1 MKIKL
6 RGLVDKAFGGYLCVR
21 GYAPIGVLADASAIE
36 DYQRQADE
44 KHVHEI
50 REFLEDINNSFFPEL
65 ILGISLEELG
75 LDADMRRQFYEMMN
89 DRIGVATKKLSDG
102 FVLGLSSISAGSS
115 DRVISLRLE
124 CRDHIFKRIDGNHRL
139 EAVPGN
145 GEEDG
150 CGIRDRIVPYC
161 IVLFETAG
169 KTLYNGTMFFHNI
182 NYRAL
187 PIPEEKS
194 LQVILE
200 KTDIEGS
207 HIFSDDTLLTAK
219 FFGKPYYY
227 ARKFLEWVDF
237 STFPFVEDLI
247 KNYRRSI
254 SLQLFKELCRHVGE
268 NEVVVTIAVHSLP
281 RLEMLV
287 RGKWAKANYDIGVI
301 VALFYFAIVDDGKD
315 AEVFSS
321 WIDVYGLNS
330 LRGTSA
336 TDVISLFEKTH
347 RRGPYK
353 VFVAMPYVSNSH
365 VNDYNKLFK
374 EILGEL
380 SDPNMNGDGIR
391 YELIPIM
398 RFRGAA
404 QRIDR
409 RLIEKIKECDIF
421 IADITG
427 NNENVIFEVGLAEGN
442 GKQMLLIRSNDDTK
456 PDKVFVENEEYV
468 KSGGC
473 VPFDMDKLQ
482 YIPYSASGYYNSIK
496 SIVRNHLP
504 EIVKKLG

>member
-1 MKIKL
+1 ME
-6 RGLVDKAFGGYLCVR
+6 GD
-21 GYAPIGVLADASAIE
+21 E
-36 DYQRQADE
+36 DSYD
-44 KHVHEI
+44 
-50 REFLEDINNSFFPEL
+50 
-65 ILGISLEELG
+65 
-75 LDADMRRQFYEMMN
+75 
-89 DRIGVATKKLSDG
+89 
-102 FVLGLSSISAGSS
+102 
-115 DRVISLRLE
+115 
-124 CRDHIFKRIDGNHRL
+124 
-139 EAVPGN
+139 
-145 GEEDG
+145 
-150 CGIRDRIVPYC
+150 IRDRIVPYC

-207 HIFSDDTLLTAK
+207 HVFTADTLLKAK

-237 STFPFVEDLI
+237 SAFPFVLDLI
-247 KNYRRSI
+247 KNYKRSI
-254 SLQLFKELCRHVGE
+254 SVQLFKELCRLVGE

-287 RGKWAKANYDIGVI
+287 RKNWTRANYDIGVI

-321 WIDVYGLNS
+321 WIDEYGLNS
-330 LRGTSA
+330 LQGTSA

-353 VFVAMPYVSNSH
+353 VFVAMPYVSNPH
-365 VNDYNKLFK
+365 VNDFNKLFK
-374 EILGEL
+374 EVLSEL
-380 SDPNMNGDGIR
+380 SDPKGNSDGIK

-442 GKQMLLIRSNDDTK
+442 GKQMLLIRSNNDAK
-456 PDKVFVENEEYV
+456 PDRVFVENEEYV
-468 KSGGC
+468 KSGGR

-482 YIPYSASGYYNSIK
+482 YIPYSATGYYNSIK
-496 SIVRNHLP
+496 SIVKNHLP
-504 EIVKKLG
+504 EIAKKLG